1 MIVEMKKVM
10 IATRLADRDKLL
22 DSLAETGVV
31 HLSPVEPDLAVPCEE
46 SINKLDRLN
55 RARNILSSLT
65 TRESSSDLSAQEAA
79 DETLNITNENT
90 DLSSRLNNFKQQIDR
105 LNIWGDTTVEQFK
118 SIRESGLNFGFY
130 YINQAELSQIK
141 AECVEVI
148 VPGKPTL
155 AAVASRNDIVVPD
168 TAEQLH
174 LPEVDRPNLRRQ
186 TEEVNTKIRQNQQ
199 RLGQL
204 ASATDSIEKEIETIE
219 QQQLFTVA
227 RKGGLQQSELF
238 AVQGWCPAEI
248 SETLAV
254 TLKDKSL
261 ESLVQILSPEED
273 EEPPTLIKYPGW
285 TRPIKGLF
293 DILGTVAGYREFDVS
308 VPFMLALPFF
318 AAILIGDGGYGAVLF
333 FGLLL
338 GYKKI
343 APVLGKEFT
352 HLLIA
357 IGAAALI
364 WGCICASFFGVE
376 LYKPL
381 IPVNMSDASRN
392 LMMKISF
399 YVGAIHLSI
408 AQLWAALKVAPNL
421 KFLSKIGWSIFVWGM
436 LGVVLMFVLGYEL
449 NMDTIWPYLL
459 ILGAALAIIFE
470 SPSKNIIKMLSL
482 GLASFPLA
490 MLSTFSDVISYVRL
504 MAVGLASSVL
514 AQSFNE
520 LATGIDFVPLTILI
534 LIFGHSL
541 NIGLALIALFAHGV
555 RLNML
560 EFSNNLGM
568 QWGGHLYAP
577 FSIKKAS

>member
-1 MIVEMKKVM
+1 MIVKMKKVM
-10 IATRLADRDKLL
+10 IATRLTDRDKLL
-22 DSLAETGVV
+22 DSLADIGIV
-31 HLSPVEPDLAVPCEE
+31 HLSPVEPNLAVPCEE

-55 RARNILSSLT
+55 RARNLLSSLT
-65 TRESSSDLSAQEAA
+65 TKESLSGLSAQEAA
-79 DETLNITNENT
+79 DETLNIANENI
-90 DLSSRLNNFKQQIDR
+90 DLSSRLNNFKHQIAR
-105 LNIWGDTTVEQFK
+105 LDIWGDATLEQFK
-118 SIRESGLNFGFY
+118 SIREAGLNFGFY

-148 VPGKPTL
+148 VAGKRTL
-155 AAVASRNDIVVPD
+155 VAVASRDDVVVPD
-168 TAEQLH
+168 SAEQLH
-174 LPEVDRPNLRRQ
+174 LPDVDRPDLCRQ
-186 TEEVNTKIRQNQQ
+186 IEEVDTKIRQNQQ
-199 RLGQL
+199 RLRQL
-204 ASATDSIEKEIETIE
+204 ASLTDSIQKEIETT
-219 QQQLFTVA
+219 QQQQCFTVA
-227 RKGGLQQSELF
+227 RNGGLQQSELF

-248 SETLAV
+248 SETLAG
-254 TLKDKSL
+254 TLKDKAV
-261 ESLVQILSPEED
+261 ESVVQILAPEDD

-285 TRPIKGLF
+285 TKPIKGLF

-318 AAILIGDGGYGAVLF
+318 AAILIGDGGYGAILF

-352 HLLIA
+352 NLLIT
-357 IGAAALI
+357 IGATTLI

-408 AQLWAALKVAPNL
+408 AQLWVALRLVPNL
-421 KFLSKIGWSIFVWGM
+421 KFLSKIGWAIFIWGM
-436 LGVVLMFVLGYEL
+436 LGVVQMFVLGYQV

-459 ILGAALAIIFE
+459 IVGAALAIIFE
-470 SPSKNIIKMLSL
+470 SPNKNIIKMLAL
-482 GLASFPLA
+482 GIVSFPLA

-514 AQSFNE
+514 AKSFNE
-520 LATGIDFVPLTILI
+520 LATGIDFVPATILI

-568 QWGGHLYAP
+568 QWGGHPYAP
-577 FSIKKAS
+577 FTIKKTL

>member
-90 DLSSRLNNFKQQIDR
+90 DLSSRLNTFKQQIDR
-105 LNIWGDTTVEQFK
+105 LNIWGDATVEQFK
-118 SIRESGLNFGFY
+118 SISESGLNFGFY
-130 YINQAELSQIK
+130 YIKQAELSQIK

-148 VPGKPTL
+148 APGKPAL

-168 TAEQLH
+168 SAEQLH
-174 LPEVDRPNLRRQ
+174 LPDVDRPNLRRQ

-204 ASATDSIEKEIETIE
+204 ASLTDSIQKEIETAE

-248 SETLAV
+248 SETLAGA
-254 TLKDKSL
+254 LKNKGV
-261 ESLVQILSPEED
+261 ESLVQILTPEED

-381 IPVNMSDASRN
+381 IPVNMSNASRN

-408 AQLWAALKVAPNL
+408 AQLWAALKLAPNL
-421 KFLSKIGWSIFVWGM
+421 KFLSKIGWAIFVWGM
-436 LGVVLMFVLGYEL
+436 LGVVLMFVLGGQL
-449 NMDTIWPYLL
+449 NMETIWPYLL
-459 ILGAALAIIFE
+459 IVGAALAIIFE
-470 SPSKNIIKMLSL
+470 KPTKNIIKMLAL
-482 GLASFPLA
+482 GIASFPLA
-490 MLSTFSDVISYVRL
+490 MLSAFSDVISYVRL

-520 LATGIDFVPLTILI
+520 LATGIDFMPLTILI